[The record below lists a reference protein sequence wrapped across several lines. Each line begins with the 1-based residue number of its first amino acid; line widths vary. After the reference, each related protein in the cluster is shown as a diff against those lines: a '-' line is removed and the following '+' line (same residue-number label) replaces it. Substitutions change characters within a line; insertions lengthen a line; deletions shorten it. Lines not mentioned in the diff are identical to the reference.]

1 MHELSLLAGVVDTA
15 TAAAAGRPIL
25 AVNLTV
31 GLMSGAVPDILENC
45 WPIARAGTPCANAR
59 LNLTVQPATVWCPS
73 CAQEQPIDEYFALT
87 CPICGTPTAD
97 QRHGR
102 EFQLTSIDVD

>member
-15 TAAAAGRPIL
+15 TEVAAGRPIL

-45 WPIARAGTPCANAR
+45 WPIAVVDTACADAV
-59 LNLTVQPATVWCPS
+59 LNLTIQPATVWCPS
-73 CAQEQPIDEYFALT
+73 CGQEQRIDEYFALT
-87 CPICGTPTAD
+87 CPVCSTPTAD
-97 QRHGR
+97 LRHGR
-102 EFQLTSIDVD
+102 EFQLTSIDVE